1 MGSDPEAGLRN
12 QPPVDWALAQ
22 RVANRVAGSNEFA
35 RSYHHDSLGPD
46 FAEFTAQA
54 EELVAA
60 ETGLRSL
67 SGAARARVVTRGE
80 WVGVNLAS
88 FQRLLRPLLEKMSVE
103 MQGPLAQPARAFAG
117 AEIGTLLGWMSS
129 RVLGQYDVMVADDN
143 PDDGDVVYYVG
154 SNVLA
159 VEKRHGF
166 PPREFRLWLAL
177 HEVTHRAQFTGVPW
191 MREYYVSL
199 VKGTMGSME
208 PNPKRFMEALKR
220 ALADVRA
227 GHNPLVDAG
236 IVGLIAGNEQ
246 RVAMDKIAGL
256 MSLLEGHG
264 DTTMARAGKG
274 AIPSADRFAK
284 VLNDRRGE
292 VKGVARA
299 VRVALGVE
307 AKMRQYAEGERFIE
321 AVEAARGPSFLDRA
335 WTSAEALPKLQE
347 IRDPERWVSRV
358 SELPAPVLVRT

>member
-1 MGSDPEAGLRN
+1 MAGE
-12 QPPVDWALAQ
+12 PIDWALAQ
-22 RVANRVAGSNEFA
+22 RVANRVGGSNEFA
-35 RSYHHDSLGPD
+35 RSYHQDSLD
-46 FAEFTAQA
+46 AEFAEFTAQA
-54 EELVAA
+54 EELVAR

-88 FQRLLRPLLEKMSVE
+88 FQRLLRPLIDKMAVE
-103 MQGPLAQPARAFAG
+103 MQGPLAPPARAFAG
-117 AEIGTLLGWMSS
+117 LEIGTLLGWMSS

-159 VEKRHGF
+159 VEKRYGF

-191 MREYYVSL
+191 MRNYYVSL
-199 VKGTMGSME
+199 VKATMGSME
-208 PNPKRFMEALKR
+208 PDPKRFMEALKR

-227 GHNPLVDAG
+227 GHNPLIDAG
-236 IVGLIAGNEQ
+236 IVGLLAGNEQ
-246 RVAMDKIAGL
+246 RAAMEKIAGL

-264 DTTMARAGKG
+264 DTTMGRAGVD

-299 VRVALGVE
+299 LRIALGVE

-321 AVEAARGPSFLDRA
+321 AVEAAKGPSFLDRA

-347 IRDPERWVSRV
+347 IRNPESWISRV
-358 SELPAPVLVRT
+358 AGLSVPALPRV